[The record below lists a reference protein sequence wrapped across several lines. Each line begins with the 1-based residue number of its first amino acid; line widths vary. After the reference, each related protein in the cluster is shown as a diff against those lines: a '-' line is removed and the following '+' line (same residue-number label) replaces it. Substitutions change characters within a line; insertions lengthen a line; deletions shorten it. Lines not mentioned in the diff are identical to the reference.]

1 MLQNLLGKSME
12 DANNSDTSVS
22 SDDQKKNQTEE
33 QQETE
38 PVLTLEE
45 ELEKAKEKASENYDQ
60 MLRFQAEI
68 ENIRKRT
75 LKDIE
80 NASRGSIERVI
91 MELLPVLDSFDLGLG
106 LKTETIEQY
115 KIFKE
120 GQVATLKL
128 ITSLLEKLSIE
139 IIDPVEMKYDPELHE
154 VISLQKDGSI
164 EPDYII
170 HVVQKGYRLRDRLL
184 RPARV
189 IVSAAEQEDK
199 SST

>member
-1 MLQNLLGKSME
+1 ME

-68 ENIRKRT
+68 ENIRKRN

-120 GQVATLKL
+120 GQMATLKL

-139 IIDPVEMKYDPELHE
+139 IIDPVEMRYDPELHE
-154 VISLQKDGSI
+154 VISLQEDGSV
-164 EPDYII
+164 EPGYII
-170 HVVQKGYRLRDRLL
+170 QVVQKGYRLRDRLL

-189 IVSAAEQEDK
+189 IVSAKEQENK

>member
-60 MLRFQAEI
+60 MLRLQAEI

-91 MELLPVLDSFDLGLG
+91 MELLPVLDSFDLGLD
-106 LKTETIEQY
+106 LETETIEQY

-139 IIDPVEMKYDPELHE
+139 IIDPVEMKYDPQLHE
-154 VISLQKDGSI
+154 VISLQEDGSV

-170 HVVQKGYRLRDRLL
+170 QVVQKGYRLRDRLL

-189 IVSAAEQEDK
+189 IVSAEEQENK

>member
-1 MLQNLLGKSME
+1 ME
-12 DANNSDTSVS
+12 DTNNSDASVLS
-22 SDDQKKNQTEE
+22 EDRKEKQTEE
-33 QQETE
+33 QQETK
-38 PVLTLEE
+38 PILTLEE
-45 ELEKAKEKASENYDQ
+45 ELENEKEKASENYDQ
-60 MLRFQAEI
+60 MLRLQAEI

-91 MELLPVLDSFDLGLG
+91 MELLPVLDSFDLGLS

-154 VISLQKDGSI
+154 VISLQEDGSI
-164 EPDYII
+164 EPGYII
-170 HVVQKGYRLRDRLL
+170 LVVQKGYRLRDRLL

-189 IVSAAEQEDK
+189 IVSAEEQENK

>member
-1 MLQNLLGKSME
+1 ME
-12 DANNSDTSVS
+12 DDNNSDASVS
-22 SDDQKKNQTEE
+22 SEDQKKKQTEK
-33 QQETE
+33 QQESE
-38 PVLTLEE
+38 SILTLTE
-45 ELEKAKEKASENYDQ
+45 ELEKEKQKASENYDQ
-60 MLRFQAEI
+60 MLRLQAEI
-68 ENIRKRT
+68 ENVRKRT

-80 NASRGSIERVI
+80 SASRGSIERVI
-91 MELLPVLDSFDLGLG
+91 IELLPVLDSFDLGLS

-128 ITSLLEKLSIE
+128 ITSLLKKLSIE

-154 VISLQKDGSI
+154 VISLQEDHSI
-164 EPDYII
+164 QPGYII
-170 HVVQKGYRLRDRLL
+170 QVVQKGYRLGDRLL

-189 IVSAAEQEDK
+189 IVSAQEQENK

>member
-1 MLQNLLGKSME
+1 ME
-12 DANNSDTSVS
+12 DANNSDASVS

-33 QQETE
+33 QQETK
-38 PVLTLEE
+38 PILTLEE

-60 MLRFQAEI
+60 MLRLQAEI
-68 ENIRKRT
+68 ENIRKRN

-91 MELLPVLDSFDLGLG
+91 MELLPVLDSFDLGLD
-106 LKTETIEQY
+106 LETETIEQY

-139 IIDPVEMKYDPELHE
+139 IIAPVEMKYDPELHE
-154 VISLQKDGSI
+154 VISLQEDGSV
-164 EPDYII
+164 EPGYII
-170 HVVQKGYRLRDRLL
+170 QVVQKGYRLRGRLL

-189 IVSAAEQEDK
+189 IVSAEEQENK

>member
-1 MLQNLLGKSME
+1 LLRNLLGTSME
-12 DANNSDTSVS
+12 DGNNSDASVLS
-22 SDDQKKNQTEE
+22 EDRKEKQTEE
-33 QQETE
+33 QQETK
-38 PVLTLEE
+38 PILTLEE
-45 ELEKAKEKASENYDQ
+45 ELENEKEKASENYDQ
-60 MLRFQAEI
+60 MLRLQAEI

-91 MELLPVLDSFDLGLG
+91 MELLPVLDSFDLGLS

-154 VISLQKDGSI
+154 VISLQEDGSI
-164 EPDYII
+164 EPGYII
-170 HVVQKGYRLRDRLL
+170 LVVQKGYRLRDRLL

-189 IVSAAEQEDK
+189 IVSAEEQENK

>member
-1 MLQNLLGKSME
+1 ME
-12 DANNSDTSVS
+12 DGNNSDASVLS
-22 SDDQKKNQTEE
+22 EDRKEKQTEE
-33 QQETE
+33 QQETK
-38 PVLTLEE
+38 PILTLEE
-45 ELEKAKEKASENYDQ
+45 ELENEKEKASENYDQ
-60 MLRFQAEI
+60 MLRLQAEI

-91 MELLPVLDSFDLGLG
+91 MELLPVLDSFDLGLS

-154 VISLQKDGSI
+154 VISLQEDGST
-164 EPDYII
+164 EPGYII
-170 HVVQKGYRLRDRLL
+170 QVVQKGYRLRDRLL

>member
-1 MLQNLLGKSME
+1 ME

-139 IIDPVEMKYDPELHE
+139 IVDPVEMKYDPELHE
-154 VISLQKDGSI
+154 VISLQEDRST
-164 EPDYII
+164 EPGYII
-170 HVVQKGYRLRDRLL
+170 QVVQKGYRLRGRLL

-189 IVSAAEQEDK
+189 IVSAEEQENK

>member
-1 MLQNLLGKSME
+1 M
-12 DANNSDTSVS
+12 
-22 SDDQKKNQTEE
+22 
-33 QQETE
+33 
-38 PVLTLEE
+38 TLEE

-154 VISLQKDGSI
+154 VISLQEDGLV
-164 EPDYII
+164 EPGYII

-189 IVSAAEQEDK
+189 IVSAAEQDNK

>member
-1 MLQNLLGKSME
+1 MKDG
-12 DANNSDTSVS
+12 NNSDASVLS
-22 SDDQKKNQTEE
+22 EDRKKKQTEE
-33 QQETE
+33 QQETK
-38 PVLTLEE
+38 PILTLEE

-60 MLRFQAEI
+60 MLRLQAEI

-91 MELLPVLDSFDLGLG
+91 MELLPVLDSFDLGLS

-139 IIDPVEMKYDPELHE
+139 IVDPVEMKYDPELHE
-154 VISLQKDGSI
+154 VISLQEDGSV
-164 EPDYII
+164 EPGYII
-170 HVVQKGYRLRDRLL
+170 QVVQKGYRLRDRLL

>member
-1 MLQNLLGKSME
+1 ME
-12 DANNSDTSVS
+12 DANNSDASVS
-22 SDDQKKNQTEE
+22 SEDQKKKQIEE
-33 QQETE
+33 QQEIE
-38 PVLTLEE
+38 PILTLEE
-45 ELEKAKEKASENYDQ
+45 ELEKEKEKASEHYDQ

-91 MELLPVLDSFDLGLG
+91 MELLPVLDSFDLGLS

-154 VISLQKDGSI
+154 VISLQEDGSI
-164 EPDYII
+164 EPGYII
-170 HVVQKGYRLRDRLL
+170 LVVQKGYRLRDRLL

>member
-1 MLQNLLGKSME
+1 ME
-12 DANNSDTSVS
+12 DGNNSDASVS
-22 SDDQKKNQTEE
+22 SEDRKKKQTEE

-38 PVLTLEE
+38 PILTLEE
-45 ELEKAKEKASENYDQ
+45 ELKQEKEKASENYDQ
-60 MLRFQAEI
+60 MLRLQAEI

-91 MELLPVLDSFDLGLG
+91 MELLPVLDSFDLGLS

-154 VISLQKDGSI
+154 VISLQEDGST
-164 EPDYII
+164 EPGYII
-170 HVVQKGYRLRDRLL
+170 QVVQKGYRLRDRLL

>member
-1 MLQNLLGKSME
+1 ME
-12 DANNSDTSVS
+12 DTNNSDASVS

-33 QQETE
+33 QQETK
-38 PVLTLEE
+38 PILTLEE

-60 MLRFQAEI
+60 MLRLQAEI

-91 MELLPVLDSFDLGLG
+91 MELLPVLDSFDLGLD
-106 LKTETIEQY
+106 LETETIEQY

-139 IIDPVEMKYDPELHE
+139 IIAPVEMKYDPELHE
-154 VISLQKDGSI
+154 VISLQEDGSV
-164 EPDYII
+164 EPGYII
-170 HVVQKGYRLRDRLL
+170 QVVQKGYRLRGRLL

-189 IVSAAEQEDK
+189 IVSAEEQENK

>member
-1 MLQNLLGKSME
+1 MLQNLLGKLME
-12 DANNSDTSVS
+12 DDNNSDASVS

-128 ITSLLEKLSIE
+128 ITSLLEKLSIK

-154 VISLQKDGSI
+154 VISLQEDGSV
-164 EPDYII
+164 EPGYII

-189 IVSAAEQEDK
+189 IVSAAEQDNK

>member
-1 MLQNLLGKSME
+1 ME

-91 MELLPVLDSFDLGLG
+91 MELLPVLDSFDLGLD
-106 LKTETIEQY
+106 LETETIEQY

-154 VISLQKDGSI
+154 VISLQEDGLV
-164 EPDYII
+164 EPGYII

-189 IVSAAEQEDK
+189 IVSAEEQENK

>member
-1 MLQNLLGKSME
+1 MLQNLLGKLME
-12 DANNSDTSVS
+12 DDNNSDASVS
-22 SDDQKKNQTEE
+22 SEDQKKKQTEK
-33 QQETE
+33 QQESE
-38 PVLTLEE
+38 SILTHTE
-45 ELEKAKEKASENYDQ
+45 ELEKEKQKASENYDQ

-139 IIDPVEMKYDPELHE
+139 IINPVEMKYDPELHE
-154 VISLQKDGSI
+154 VISLQEDGSV
-164 EPDYII
+164 EPGYII

-189 IVSAAEQEDK
+189 IVSAAEQDNK

>member
-120 GQVATLKL
+120 GQMATLKL

-139 IIDPVEMKYDPELHE
+139 IIDPVEMKYDPQLHE
-154 VISLQKDGSI
+154 VISLQEDGSV
-164 EPDYII
+164 EPGYII
-170 HVVQKGYRLRDRLL
+170 QVVQKGYRLRGRLL

-189 IVSAAEQEDK
+189 IVSAEEQENK

>member
-1 MLQNLLGKSME
+1 MKDG
-12 DANNSDTSVS
+12 NNSDASVS
-22 SDDQKKNQTEE
+22 SEDQKKKQIEE
-33 QQETE
+33 QQEIE
-38 PVLTLEE
+38 PILTLEE
-45 ELEKAKEKASENYDQ
+45 ELEKEKEKASEHYDQ

-91 MELLPVLDSFDLGLG
+91 MELLPVLDSFDLGLS

-154 VISLQKDGSI
+154 VISLQEDGSI
-164 EPDYII
+164 EPGYII
-170 HVVQKGYRLRDRLL
+170 LVVQKGYRLRDRLL

>member
-1 MLQNLLGKSME
+1 ME
-12 DANNSDTSVS
+12 DDNNSDASVS
-22 SDDQKKNQTEE
+22 SEDQKKKQTEK

-38 PVLTLEE
+38 PILTLEE
-45 ELEKAKEKASENYDQ
+45 ELEKEKEKASENYDQ
-60 MLRFQAEI
+60 MLRLQAEI

-75 LKDIE
+75 LKDVE

-91 MELLPVLDSFDLGLG
+91 MELLPVLDSFDLGLS
-106 LKTETIEQY
+106 LKTENIEQY

-139 IIDPVEMKYDPELHE
+139 IIDPAEMKYDPELHE
-154 VISLQKDGSI
+154 VISLQEDDLA
-164 EPDYII
+164 EPGYII
-170 HVVQKGYRLRDRLL
+170 HVVQKGYRLRGRLL

-189 IVSAAEQEDK
+189 IVSAEEQENK

>member
-1 MLQNLLGKSME
+1 MLLNLLGKSME
-12 DANNSDTSVS
+12 DDNNSDASVS
-22 SDDQKKNQTEE
+22 SEDQKKKQTEK

-38 PVLTLEE
+38 PILTLEE
-45 ELEKAKEKASENYDQ
+45 ELEKEKEKASENYDQ
-60 MLRFQAEI
+60 MLRLQAEI

-91 MELLPVLDSFDLGLG
+91 MELLPVLDSFDLGLS

-154 VISLQKDGSI
+154 VISLQEDGSI
-164 EPDYII
+164 EPGYII
-170 HVVQKGYRLRDRLL
+170 QVVQKGYRLRDRLL

-189 IVSAAEQEDK
+189 IVSAAEQDNK

>member
-1 MLQNLLGKSME
+1 ME
-12 DANNSDTSVS
+12 DTNNSDASVS
-22 SDDQKKNQTEE
+22 SEDQKKKQIEE
-33 QQETE
+33 QQEIE
-38 PVLTLEE
+38 PILTLEE
-45 ELEKAKEKASENYDQ
+45 ELEKEKEKASEHYDQ

-68 ENIRKRT
+68 ENIRKRN

-91 MELLPVLDSFDLGLG
+91 MELLPVLDSFDLGLS

-154 VISLQKDGSI
+154 VISLQEDGSI
-164 EPDYII
+164 EPGYII
-170 HVVQKGYRLRDRLL
+170 LVVQKGYRLRDRLL

-189 IVSAAEQEDK
+189 IVSAEEQENK

>member
-1 MLQNLLGKSME
+1 LLRNLLGTSME
-12 DANNSDTSVS
+12 DGNNSDASVLS
-22 SDDQKKNQTEE
+22 EDRKEKQTEE
-33 QQETE
+33 QQETK
-38 PVLTLEE
+38 PILTLEE
-45 ELEKAKEKASENYDQ
+45 ELENEKEKASENYDQ
-60 MLRFQAEI
+60 MLRLQAEI

-91 MELLPVLDSFDLGLG
+91 MELLPVLDSFDLGLS

-154 VISLQKDGSI
+154 VISLQEDGST
-164 EPDYII
+164 EPGYII
-170 HVVQKGYRLRDRLL
+170 QVVQKGYRLRDRLL

>member
-1 MLQNLLGKSME
+1 ME
-12 DANNSDTSVS
+12 DANNSDASVS

-60 MLRFQAEI
+60 MLRLQAEI
-68 ENIRKRT
+68 ENIRKRN

-91 MELLPVLDSFDLGLG
+91 MELLPVLDSFDLGLD
-106 LKTETIEQY
+106 LETETIEQY

-139 IIDPVEMKYDPELHE
+139 IIAPVEMKYDPELHE
-154 VISLQKDGSI
+154 VISLQEDGSV
-164 EPDYII
+164 EPGYII
-170 HVVQKGYRLRDRLL
+170 QVVQKGYRLRGRLL

-189 IVSAAEQEDK
+189 IVSAEEQENK

>member
-12 DANNSDTSVS
+12 DANNSDASVS

-106 LKTETIEQY
+106 LKTETIRQY

-128 ITSLLEKLSIE
+128 ITSLFEKLSIE

-154 VISLQKDGSI
+154 VISLQEDGSV
-164 EPDYII
+164 EPGYII
-170 HVVQKGYRLRDRLL
+170 HVVQKGYRLKDRLL

-189 IVSAAEQEDK
+189 IVSVEEQENK

>member
-139 IIDPVEMKYDPELHE
+139 IIDPVEMRYDPELHE
-154 VISLQKDGSI
+154 VISLQEDGSV
-164 EPDYII
+164 EPGYII
-170 HVVQKGYRLRDRLL
+170 HVMQKGYRLRDRLL

-189 IVSAAEQEDK
+189 IVSAAEQDNK

>member
-1 MLQNLLGKSME
+1 MLRNLLGTSME
-12 DANNSDTSVS
+12 DGNNSDASVLS
-22 SDDQKKNQTEE
+22 EDRKEKQTEE
-33 QQETE
+33 QQETK
-38 PVLTLEE
+38 PILTLEE
-45 ELEKAKEKASENYDQ
+45 ELENEKEKASENYDQ
-60 MLRFQAEI
+60 MLRLQAEI

-91 MELLPVLDSFDLGLG
+91 MELLPVLDSFDLGLS
-106 LKTETIEQY
+106 LKTENIEQY

-139 IIDPVEMKYDPELHE
+139 IIDPAEMKYDPELHE
-154 VISLQKDGSI
+154 VISLQKDDLA
-164 EPDYII
+164 EPGYII

-189 IVSAAEQEDK
+189 IVSTEKQENK

>member
-12 DANNSDTSVS
+12 DANNSDASVS

-154 VISLQKDGSI
+154 VISLQEDGST
-164 EPDYII
+164 EPGYII
-170 HVVQKGYRLRDRLL
+170 QVVQKGYRLRDRLL

-189 IVSAAEQEDK
+189 IVSAAEQDNK

>member
-1 MLQNLLGKSME
+1 M
-12 DANNSDTSVS
+12 
-22 SDDQKKNQTEE
+22 
-33 QQETE
+33 
-38 PVLTLEE
+38 TLEE

-60 MLRFQAEI
+60 MLRLQAEI

-139 IIDPVEMKYDPELHE
+139 IIDPVEMKYDPQLHE
-154 VISLQKDGSI
+154 VISLQEDGSV

-170 HVVQKGYRLRDRLL
+170 QVVQKGYRLRGRLL

-189 IVSAAEQEDK
+189 IVSAEEQENK

>member
-1 MLQNLLGKSME
+1 MLRNLLGTSME
-12 DANNSDTSVS
+12 DGNNSDASVLS
-22 SDDQKKNQTEE
+22 EDRKEKQTEE
-33 QQETE
+33 QQETK
-38 PVLTLEE
+38 PILTLEE
-45 ELEKAKEKASENYDQ
+45 ELENEKEKASENYDQ
-60 MLRFQAEI
+60 MLRLQAEI

-91 MELLPVLDSFDLGLG
+91 MELLPVLDSFDLGLS

-128 ITSLLEKLSIE
+128 ITSLLKKLSIE
-139 IIDPVEMKYDPELHE
+139 IIDPAEMKYDPELHE
-154 VISLQKDGSI
+154 VISLQEDHSI
-164 EPDYII
+164 QPGYII
-170 HVVQKGYRLRDRLL
+170 QVVQKGYRLGDRLL

-189 IVSAAEQEDK
+189 IVSAQEQENK

>member
-12 DANNSDTSVS
+12 DANNSDASVS

-75 LKDIE
+75 LKEIE

-154 VISLQKDGSI
+154 VISLQEDGSV
-164 EPDYII
+164 EPGYII

-189 IVSAAEQEDK
+189 IVSAEEQENK

>member
-139 IIDPVEMKYDPELHE
+139 IIDPVEMRYDPELHE
-154 VISLQKDGSI
+154 VISLQEDGSV
-164 EPDYII
+164 EPGYII

-189 IVSAAEQEDK
+189 IVSAAEQDNK

>member
-1 MLQNLLGKSME
+1 ME
-12 DANNSDTSVS
+12 DDNNSDVSVS
-22 SDDQKKNQTEE
+22 SEDQKEKQTKE

-38 PVLTLEE
+38 PILTLEE
-45 ELEKAKEKASENYDQ
+45 ELEKEKEKASENYDQ
-60 MLRFQAEI
+60 MLRLQAEI

-75 LKDIE
+75 LKDVE

-91 MELLPVLDSFDLGLG
+91 MELLPVLDSFDLGLS
-106 LKTETIEQY
+106 LKTENIEQY

-139 IIDPVEMKYDPELHE
+139 IIDPAEMKYDPELHE
-154 VISLQKDGSI
+154 VISLQKDDLA
-164 EPDYII
+164 EPGYII

-189 IVSAAEQEDK
+189 IVSTEKQENK

>member
-1 MLQNLLGKSME
+1 LLRNLLGTSME
-12 DANNSDTSVS
+12 DGNNSDASVLS
-22 SDDQKKNQTEE
+22 EDRKKKQTEE
-33 QQETE
+33 QQETK
-38 PVLTLEE
+38 PILTLEE
-45 ELEKAKEKASENYDQ
+45 ELENEKEKASENYDQ
-60 MLRFQAEI
+60 MLRLQAEI

-91 MELLPVLDSFDLGLG
+91 MELLPVLDSFDLGLS

-154 VISLQKDGSI
+154 VISLQEDGSI
-164 EPDYII
+164 EPGYII
-170 HVVQKGYRLRDRLL
+170 QVVQKGYRLRDRLL

>member
-1 MLQNLLGKSME
+1 ME

-91 MELLPVLDSFDLGLG
+91 MELLPVLDSFDLGLS

-154 VISLQKDGSI
+154 VISLQEDGST
-164 EPDYII
+164 EPGYII
-170 HVVQKGYRLRDRLL
+170 QVVQKGYRLRDRLL

-189 IVSAAEQEDK
+189 IVSAAEQDNK

>member
-12 DANNSDTSVS
+12 DTNNSDASVS

-154 VISLQKDGSI
+154 VISLQEDGSV
-164 EPDYII
+164 EPGYII

-189 IVSAAEQEDK
+189 IVSSEEQENK

>member
-1 MLQNLLGKSME
+1 MKDG
-12 DANNSDTSVS
+12 NNSDASVS
-22 SDDQKKNQTEE
+22 SEDQKKKQIEE
-33 QQETE
+33 QQEIE
-38 PVLTLEE
+38 PILTLEE
-45 ELEKAKEKASENYDQ
+45 ELEKEKEKASEHYDQ

-91 MELLPVLDSFDLGLG
+91 MELLPVLDSFDLGLS

-154 VISLQKDGSI
+154 VISLQEDGSI
-164 EPDYII
+164 EPGYII
-170 HVVQKGYRLRDRLL
+170 LVVQKGYRLRDRLL

-189 IVSAAEQEDK
+189 IVSAEEQENK

>member
-1 MLQNLLGKSME
+1 MKDG
-12 DANNSDTSVS
+12 NNSDASVS
-22 SDDQKKNQTEE
+22 SEDQKKKQIEE
-33 QQETE
+33 QQEIE
-38 PVLTLEE
+38 PILTLEE
-45 ELEKAKEKASENYDQ
+45 ELEKEKEKASEHYDQ

-106 LKTETIEQY
+106 LKTENIEQY
-115 KIFKE
+115 EIFKE

-128 ITSLLEKLSIE
+128 ITSLFEKLSIE
-139 IIDPVEMKYDPELHE
+139 IIDPTEMKYDPELHE
-154 VISLQKDGSI
+154 VISLQEDDLVKPG
-164 EPDYII
+164 YII

-189 IVSAAEQEDK
+189 IVSAEEQENK

>member
-128 ITSLLEKLSIE
+128 ITSLLEKLSIK

-154 VISLQKDGSI
+154 VISLQEDGSV
-164 EPDYII
+164 EPGYII

-189 IVSAAEQEDK
+189 IVSAAEQDNK